1 MTMETIGQ
9 ITALALVVSLCAVV
23 VKKQASDIG
32 LVLALCGVAMLLAL
46 AVGLFAPIRALMDKL
61 GTQAGLSPAVLTPI
75 LKTVGIAILTRV
87 TAELCRDAQESGV
100 AAAVEIAGGACAL
113 VVCLPLLEAVLQLVL
128 DLL

>member
-1 MTMETIGQ
+1 MDTIGQ

-23 VKKQASDIG
+23 VKKQASDVG

-61 GTQAGLSPAVLTPI
+61 GAQAGLSPAVLTPI

>member
-1 MTMETIGQ
+1 METIGQ

-23 VKKQASDIG
+23 VKKQASDVG